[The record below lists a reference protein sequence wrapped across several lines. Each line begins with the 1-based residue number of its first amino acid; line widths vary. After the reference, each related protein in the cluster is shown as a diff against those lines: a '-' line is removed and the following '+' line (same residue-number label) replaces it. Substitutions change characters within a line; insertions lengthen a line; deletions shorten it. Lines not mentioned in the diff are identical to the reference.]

1 VGVTKVKKTWPLVL
15 LAAWLVFNS
24 QADPENKDLRHRF
37 VSHRIVLKHP
47 GINENKPRTYSL
59 SQTLDERGH
68 PVGYS
73 MEVDSVICTVGLCKV
88 VKVMM
93 KWDAVGFYRG
103 YSVADGSILEKA
115 LIGDA
120 KASPEKKPWGGQLI
134 GGNAV
139 RNKKAWTAFNDADHA
154 KLHRILRDRS
164 SVLRSQRISD
174 LTGYRDKSR
183 VDGVSGAT
191 PLTLK
196 KAVVSGAALSS
207 YHLWHWANGEVVSVA
222 RELTH
227 KSCSEGLLRS
237 FLVRDEPHYV
247 LFALEHLRLHQ
258 CFDPSLVSV
267 VVEATSAGNQ
277 EHIDLGIAYLKAALP
292 DQDAF
297 HAELALLFTELD
309 MEGRVYLLGVLDAES
324 TITGSLLDKFSQGL
338 KNVNTYYELHRFLS
352 LVEKQ
357 QQVSE
362 IILTRVS
369 RFLEDEN
376 FFIARRAFLFLGK
389 QSLNEPM
396 AKQVAAFEA
405 KCERKN
411 RMLR

>member
-1 VGVTKVKKTWPLVL
+1 VGVTKRKKTWPLVL
-15 LAAWLVFNS
+15 LAAWLVFNG

-154 KLHRILRDRS
+154 
-164 SVLRSQRISD
+164 
-174 LTGYRDKSR
+174 
-183 VDGVSGAT
+183 
-191 PLTLK
+191 
-196 KAVVSGAALSS
+196 
-207 YHLWHWANGEVVSVA
+207 
-222 RELTH
+222 
-227 KSCSEGLLRS
+227 
-237 FLVRDEPHYV
+237 
-247 LFALEHLRLHQ
+247 
-258 CFDPSLVSV
+258 
-267 VVEATSAGNQ
+267 
-277 EHIDLGIAYLKAALP
+277 
-292 DQDAF
+292 
-297 HAELALLFTELD
+297 ELALLFTELD

-376 FFIARRAFLFLGK
+376 FFIARRAFLFLEK